1 MRCFNTRSHIVS
13 RVLHYCVCAQLHFS
27 VTVACRK
34 RSNTN
39 LSHLLSTLE
48 WMYRYLAFNCPC
60 NAEDLFCISAAFF
73 SWYFDDAGGVFF
85 TSCPFSRG
93 PSNCDWTGNAYD
105 SVSCFACYSFH
116 AWFHLNFGYGELLV
130 FGSQSI
136 FKLAASDEKP
146 SLTLRSSSYMFASL
160 SLNPESFSRRFA
172 VVPCAAGS
180 SFQAVD
186 VMMNTPTH
194 VSNFDWGSMFVK
206 PSQQSSFDHED
217 ANGNENITRCKNCR
231 LAASL
236 RERALKF
243 CNFELMIS
251 S

>member
-13 RVLHYCVCAQLHFS
+13 RVLHYCVCAQLHIS

-60 NAEDLFCISAAFF
+60 NAENLLCISAAFF
-73 SWYFDDAGGVFF
+73 SWYYDDAGGVFF

-116 AWFHLNFGYGELLV
+116 AWFHLNFCYGKLLV
-130 FGSQSI
+130 FGYQSI
-136 FKLAASDEKP
+136 FN
-146 SLTLRSSSYMFASL
+146 SLQATKNLLWLCAPQATCSPL
-160 SLNPESFSRRFA
+160 SLWIQNLSR
-172 VVPCAAGS
+172 AGL
-180 SFQAVD
+180 
-186 VMMNTPTH
+186 P
-194 VSNFDWGSMFVK
+194 
-206 PSQQSSFDHED
+206 
-217 ANGNENITRCKNCR
+217 
-231 LAASL
+231 
-236 RERALKF
+236 
-243 CNFELMIS
+243 
-251 S
+251 